1 MGRGD
6 LVAVRQAVDAI
17 ERVLGWRDAMGRR
30 ATCSPIVEGLG
41 AMGKFRGNFSPFRRK
56 QILPGSAGIRIA
68 FLVIALMLEPSPAA
82 PQVGPSKAD
91 DIAALLKTASALHE
105 RSDYAHSI
113 PILQRIVRLSA
124 RNYEANL
131 LLGEDLLRCGKPREA
146 LAPLRTASEL
156 KNHDLVALDYMMMA
170 AQAYGDSATESET
183 LESVVSRSGGDERHL
198 LAWGIFCLN
207 RFRSLRSELL
217 NSKQGQAAE
226 LRLAAWGNPGG
237 IEANLPMLQRSAA
250 DDPEQAGIW
259 GELGLAQLEAGK
271 QTEARA
277 SLQEAETRQPQEAAT
292 LRLEALLATADHNW
306 PAAENRLLTLGD
318 RSPAELANAIRLW
331 PPYIMPPPSVDGEVW
346 TCIRKPSTPCPL
358 TASPYKPVEGLSA
371 KELFAEGR
379 WEQLRALPVAASAD
393 GSEWLWHGLAYFR
406 TGDCPPAIPALERGL
421 KANRREAS
429 FYLQAC
435 YAKEEARVE
444 DRLSRAENQ
453 GALHELRGERAFS
466 LQNDPASALKEY
478 AEASLSRPEDAY
490 LLSRLAA
497 TYSVLGDTAHAR
509 NTALS
514 ALAVDPGQTS
524 ALDTLA
530 HLDMNER
537 NYSDALVRL
546 KHLAKLVPGD
556 TRIQV
561 DLGITY
567 GQLGQSALAV
577 HYLGPALAAGFPDTR
592 GSLHALL
599 ATALRKLGRME
610 EAKRAIAEAARL
622 SNEALQS
629 DNSHPSKNVE

>member
-1 MGRGD
+1 
-6 LVAVRQAVDAI
+6 
-17 ERVLGWRDAMGRR
+17 
-30 ATCSPIVEGLG
+30 
-41 AMGKFRGNFSPFRRK
+41 MGKFRGKFSLFPRK
-56 QILPGSAGIRIA
+56 QILKRFAGIRIA
-68 FLVIALMLEPSPAA
+68 FCFMALMIKSLPAA
-82 PQVGPSKAD
+82 QQDGPGKTNDS
-91 DIAALLKTASALHE
+91 AALLKTASALHE

-131 LLGEDLLRCGKPREA
+131 LLGEDLLRSGKPREA
-146 LAPLRTASEL
+146 LGPLRTASEL
-156 KNHDLVALDYMMMA
+156 KNDDLVALDYMMMA
-170 AQAYGDSATESET
+170 AEAYGDSATESEA

-207 RFRSLRSELL
+207 RFRSLRTQLL
-217 NSKQGQAAE
+217 NSKEGQAAE

-237 IEANLPMLQRSAA
+237 IEANQAMLEKSAA

-277 SLQEAETRQPQEAAT
+277 SLKEAETREPQEAAT
-292 LRLEALLATADHNW
+292 LRLEALLAGADNNW
-306 PAAENRLLTLGD
+306 PAAENRLLALGD

-331 PPYIMPPPSVDGEVW
+331 PPYIMPQPSVDGEVW
-346 TCIRKPSTPCPL
+346 TCIRKPSTPCSL
-358 TASPYKPVEGLSA
+358 TAAPSKGGEGLSA

-379 WEQLRALPVAASAD
+379 WEQLKALHVAATGDA
-393 GSEWLWHGLAYFR
+393 SEWLWHGVADFR

-421 KANRREAS
+421 KANQSEAS

-466 LQNDPASALKEY
+466 VQNDPASAQKEY
-478 AEASLSRPEDAY
+478 AEATLSRPKDAY
-490 LLSRLAA
+490 LLSRLAV
-497 TYSVLGDTAHAR
+497 TYWQLGDTAHAR

-546 KHLAKLVPGD
+546 KHLATLVPGD

-577 HYLGPALAAGFPDTR
+577 HYLGPPLAAGFPDTR
-592 GSLHALL
+592 GALHALL
-599 ATALRKLGRME
+599 ATALRKLGRVE
-610 EAKRAIAEAARL
+610 EAKQATAEAARL
-622 SNEALQS
+622 SNQALQS
-629 DNSHPSKNVE
+629 DNSNRSKNVE